1 MEGKHAFRLCG
12 VVTDIERRYTKKDAK
27 PWARFSLLGKEK
39 DFSLPMFTE
48 AYEQYGMKLE
58 DGVIMVVEGVASNR
72 DGEVRVNVNVALP
85 IDQALSKWVEEVTWL
100 IDPEHSESMNFA
112 QELFQLETKTM
123 VVPSFAWDSLEKES
137 ILGL

>member
-1 MEGKHAFRLCG
+1 
-12 VVTDIERRYTKKDAK
+12 
-27 PWARFSLLGKEK
+27 
-39 DFSLPMFTE
+39 MFQE

-112 QELFQLETKTM
+112 QELFSIGEKSYGGALIRLG
-123 VVPSFAWDSLEKES
+123 FARKES
-137 ILGL
+137 ILDL